1 MRWDCLQC
9 ANILHF
15 CSLKILL
22 IVVWVVGFVLLLRLV
37 AVCRIS
43 YTYVYYLLLLFICI
57 FFSLSLTA
65 SLHTNDACDELGPCH
80 KFNLCLRIK
89 KKRSKI
95 NCIWFLFC
103 FLILFIT
110 RFVPQFGLIMCGVQP
125 LINYLLVLKNCTS

>member
-57 FFSLSLTA
+57 FFSLSL
-65 SLHTNDACDELGPCH
+65 SLLLCIQMTRAMSLGLVI
-80 KFNLCLRIK
+80 NLIYVCESK
-89 KKRSKI
+89 KKQNKLHLV
-95 NCIWFLFC
+95 F
-103 FLILFIT
+103 ILFFHFVYNKICASI
-110 RFVPQFGLIMCGVQP
+110 RFNYVWSAA
-125 LINYLLVLKNCTS
+125 IN

>member
-22 IVVWVVGFVLLLRLV
+22 IVVWVVAFVLLLRLV

-57 FFSLSLTA
+57 FFSLSF
-65 SLHTNDACDELGPCH
+65 SLLLCIQMTLAMSLGLVI
-80 KFNLCLRIK
+80 NLIYVCEPTK
-89 KKRSKI
+89 KSKI

-103 FLILFIT
+103 FFILFIT

-125 LINYLLVLKNCTS
+125 LINY